1 MYTDDNFIKTK
12 VAIELIRISDGKWT
26 GKYRFLQYFFYDFKM
41 WVCICYLCEQFIIA

>member
-12 VAIELIRISDGKWT
+12 VAIELISDGKWT

-41 WVCICYLCEQFIIA
+41 